1 MSETFVQANEP
12 LSVQNTKDAPGRPS
26 VRGSLTEKASAVAH
40 GMTDQASE
48 LAQNAMSQAKEHA
61 AELTDSA
68 KGLASDAGEKLRSA
82 VESHKTA
89 GADYISGLAGAIRR
103 AAGEFDQ
110 EIPQAA
116 NYIRGAAEAI
126 DDFSDAL
133 KRRDLSQVM
142 REVQGFARS
151 QPTAFLGASLVA
163 GFAVVRFLKSST
175 AAAPDHSAA
184 SFSSSGGRP
193 HTTTVQDG
201 SPSSLSSSQQ
211 RGYRGAHG

>member
-1 MSETFVQANEP
+1 MSDTFVNQANKSSSAQRTEE
-12 LSVQNTKDAPGRPS
+12 APGRPS
-26 VRGSLTEKASAVAH
+26 PGGSLTEKVSAVAH
-40 GMTDQASE
+40 GITDQASD
-48 LAQNAMSQAKEHA
+48 LAQNATRQVKEQA

-68 KGLASDAGEKLRSA
+68 KGLASDASEKLRGA
-82 VESHKTA
+82 IESQKTA
-89 GADYISGLAGAIRR
+89 GADYISGLAGAVRR

-133 KRRDLSQVM
+133 KRRDLSQLV

-175 AAAPDHSAA
+175 TATSEHSAA
-184 SFSSSGGRP
+184 SFSSSIGGQP

-201 SPSSLSSSQQ
+201 CPSSLSSSQQ
-211 RGYRGAHG
+211 RGY

>member
-1 MSETFVQANEP
+1 MSETFVNPANKP
-12 LSVQNTKDAPGRPS
+12 LSAQNTKEAPGQPS
-26 VRGSLTEKASAVAH
+26 PSGSLTEKASAVAH

-48 LAQNAMSQAKEHA
+48 LAQNAMSQVKEQA

-82 VESHKTA
+82 VESQKTA

-133 KRRDLSQVM
+133 KRRDLSQLV

-175 AAAPDHSAA
+175 AAASDHSAA
-184 SFSSSGGRP
+184 SSSSSASGRP
-193 HTTTVQDG
+193 HTTMVQDV
-201 SPSSLSSSQQ
+201 SPSSLSSSQP
-211 RGYRGAHG
+211 RGY

>member
-1 MSETFVQANEP
+1 MSDTFVNQANKPFSAQRTEE
-12 LSVQNTKDAPGRPS
+12 APGQPS
-26 VRGSLTEKASAVAH
+26 PSGSLTEKASAVAH

-48 LAQNAMSQAKEHA
+48 LAQNATRLVKEQA

-82 VESHKTA
+82 AESQKTA
-89 GADYISGLAGAIRR
+89 GADYITGLASAVRR

-133 KRRDLSQVM
+133 RRRDLSQLV

-151 QPTAFLGASLVA
+151 QPTAFFGATLVA

-175 AAAPDHSAA
+175 VAASDHSPA
-184 SFSSSGGRP
+184 SSSSSISGQP
-193 HTTTVQDG
+193 HSTTVRDV
-201 SPSSLSSSQQ
+201 STSSLSSSQQ
-211 RGYRGAHG
+211 RGY

>member
-1 MSETFVQANEP
+1 MSETFANQENKP
-12 LSVQNTKDAPGRPS
+12 PFAQRTEEAS
-26 VRGSLTEKASAVAH
+26 VRPIASGSLTEKASAVAH

-48 LAQNAMSQAKEHA
+48 LAQNATRLVKEQA

-68 KGLASDAGEKLRSA
+68 KGLASDTSEKLRSA
-82 VESHKTA
+82 VESQKTA
-89 GADYISGLAGAIRR
+89 GADYISGLAGAVRR

-116 NYIRGAAEAI
+116 DYIRGAAGAI

-133 KRRDLSQVM
+133 RRRDLSQLV

-151 QPTAFLGASLVA
+151 QPTAFLGATLVA

-175 AAAPDHSAA
+175 AAASDHSAA
-184 SFSSSGGRP
+184 SFSSSISGRP
-193 HTTTVQDG
+193 HTTTVQDV
-201 SPSSLSSSQQ
+201 SPSSFSSSQQ
-211 RGYRGAHG
+211 RGY

>member
-1 MSETFVQANEP
+1 MSETFVNPANKP
-12 LSVQNTKDAPGRPS
+12 LSAQNTKEAPGQPS
-26 VRGSLTEKASAVAH
+26 PSGSLTEKASAVAH

-48 LAQNAMSQAKEHA
+48 LAQNAMSQVKEQA

-82 VESHKTA
+82 VESQKTA

-133 KRRDLSQVM
+133 KRRDLSQLV

-175 AAAPDHSAA
+175 ASASDHSPA
-184 SFSSSGGRP
+184 SFSSAVSGQP
-193 HTTTVQDG
+193 HSTTDVST
-201 SPSSLSSSQQ
+201 SSLSSSSQQ
-211 RGYRGAHG
+211 RGY